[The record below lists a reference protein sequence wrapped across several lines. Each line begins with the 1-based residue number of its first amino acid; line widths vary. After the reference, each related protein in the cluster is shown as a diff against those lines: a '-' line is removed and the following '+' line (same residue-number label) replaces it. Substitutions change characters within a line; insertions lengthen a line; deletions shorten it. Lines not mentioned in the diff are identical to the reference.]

1 MELYRYTDQEI
12 VQAILRRDTFITK
25 DYLYRKCYPLFKAI
39 YDKYY
44 TDCENPIELI
54 NEIYVY
60 ILIYSFLRL
69 LSMTKFFKYVIVW
82 AFYIVA
88 FILCIGGTTAI
99 AGVPLGLIGVMLQR
113 KFNIS
118 ID

>member
-1 MELYRYTDQEI
+1 
-12 VQAILRRDTFITK
+12 
-25 DYLYRKCYPLFKAI
+25 
-39 YDKYY
+39 
-44 TDCENPIELI
+44 
-54 NEIYVY
+54 
-60 ILIYSFLRL
+60 
-69 LSMTKFFKYVIVW
+69 MTKFLKYVIVW

-113 KFNIS
+113 KINIS